1 MSEARALTNLVGNG
15 VATIFIAKMTGNLD
29 SEKLRR
35 ELNGHKAELEL
46 DDDVAETEMAASKAD
61 V

>member
-1 MSEARALTNLVGNG
+1 MGNG
-15 VATIFIAKMTGNLD
+15 VATIFISKVTGNLD

-35 ELNGHKAELEL
+35 ELNGQTLDVEV